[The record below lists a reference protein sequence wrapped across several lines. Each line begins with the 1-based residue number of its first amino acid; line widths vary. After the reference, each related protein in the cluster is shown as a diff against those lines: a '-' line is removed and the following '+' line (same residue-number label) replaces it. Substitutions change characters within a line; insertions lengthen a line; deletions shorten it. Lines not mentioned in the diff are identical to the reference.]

1 VIDRETELAGRT
13 VLVTGAASGIGRETA
28 LAFAHRGCEL
38 VLVDIDEDGLGEL
51 AGPLEAM
58 GTRCR
63 VFRVDVSDIEQVR
76 EMASQVNSDSGG
88 VDVLVNVAGVCVLA
102 DIVDTPVEDWE
113 WLLGVNLWGVINTVH
128 CFLPSMIQRR
138 RGHIVNIASGAGL
151 FALAGIGA
159 YSTSKF
165 AVVGFSEAL
174 RQEVTEHG
182 VAVTVVCPG
191 GTSTPIIGHMRVHG
205 FSPEK
210 TLHRAGFAVK
220 RSMPPENLARKIVS
234 AVERKR
240 FLVVTTFFVYFHY
253 YLKRLS
259 PALFR
264 LTTRLGRK
272 GLNAFLR

>member
-1 VIDRETELAGRT
+1 MKDKIQLAGKT
-13 VLVTGAASGIGRETA
+13 VLVTGAASGIGKETA
-28 LAFAHRGCEL
+28 LEFARRGCEL
-38 VLVDIDEDGLGEL
+38 VLVDIDEEGLDEL
-51 AGPLEAM
+51 TGSLEAM

-63 VFRVDVSDIEQVR
+63 VYRVDVSDIEQVR
-76 EMASQVNSDSGG
+76 EMAGHVGSESGG
-88 VDVLVNVAGVCVLA
+88 VDVLANVAGVCMIA
-102 DIVDTPVEDWE
+102 DVVDTPVEDWD
-113 WLLGVNLWGVINTVH
+113 WILGVNLWGVINTVH
-128 CFLPSMIQRR
+128 CFLPSMIERR
-138 RGHIVNIASGAGL
+138 GGHIVNVASGAGL

-159 YSTSKF
+159 YSSTKF

-174 RQEVTEHG
+174 QQEVTEHG

-191 GTSTPIIGHMRVHG
+191 GTSTPIVGHMRVHG
-205 FSPEK
+205 FSSEK
-210 TLHRAGFAVK
+210 ILHRAGLAVK
-220 RSMPPENLARKIVS
+220 RSMPPENLARKIVN

-240 FLVVTTFFVYFHY
+240 FLVVTTFFVHFHY